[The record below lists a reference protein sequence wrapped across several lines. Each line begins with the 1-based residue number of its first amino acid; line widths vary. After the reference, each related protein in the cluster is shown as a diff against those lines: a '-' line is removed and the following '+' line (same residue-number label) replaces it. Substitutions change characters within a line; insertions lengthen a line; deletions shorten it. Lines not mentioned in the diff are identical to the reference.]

1 MGKDTPY
8 YPVMLKS
15 IVDNM
20 NVSNR
25 EELMGLI
32 DKASQPTEEQQK
44 AQDEQRQA
52 DLAFLASQT
61 AALEAQ
67 AEESRMRAHKLHEE
81 ALAVPQETDIA
92 RMKAI
97 TTNLQVGTEE
107 DKEFERRYRIAE
119 GMLKE
124 REVELKERTALS
136 SRESTDRPSQPFP
149 LN

>member
-1 MGKDTPY
+1 
-8 YPVMLKS
+8 
-15 IVDNM
+15 
-20 NVSNR
+20 
-25 EELMGLI
+25 
-32 DKASQPTEEQQK
+32 
-44 AQDEQRQA
+44 
-52 DLAFLASQT
+52 
-61 AALEAQ
+61 
-67 AEESRMRAHKLHEE
+67 MRAHKLHEE
-81 ALAVPQETDIA
+81 ALAVPKNTDIA

-136 SRESTDRPSQPFP
+136 SRESTDRPSQPSP